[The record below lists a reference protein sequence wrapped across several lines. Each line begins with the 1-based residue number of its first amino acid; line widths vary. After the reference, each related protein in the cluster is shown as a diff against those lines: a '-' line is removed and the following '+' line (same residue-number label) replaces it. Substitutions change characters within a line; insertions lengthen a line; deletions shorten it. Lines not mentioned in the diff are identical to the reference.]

1 MITGTL
7 PDPKELE
14 KELNE
19 YLTKKYGDRIKL
31 ATPVAMPKKEEGV
44 LDGEGEAPSRSRKI
58 AFDLKP
64 EELEAYLDQFVVRQG
79 DAKEVLATKICTHFK
94 RIRYREACRGRDNPD
109 RVGMIKNNII
119 MIGPT
124 GVGKTY
130 LIKLIAKKI
139 GVPFVKGDATKF
151 SETGYVG
158 GDVEDLVRDLVREA
172 DGDIELA
179 QCGIIYIDEIDKIA
193 SGGTVIGIDVS
204 RTGVQ
209 RCLLKPMEE
218 TEVDLKVPHDLV
230 SQMEAME
237 QYRKTGKKE
246 KRVIN
251 TRDILFIV
259 SGAFNG
265 LSETIRKRVARQ
277 GIGFG
282 AELRKSDNDADYLKM
297 VTPEDLINYGFE
309 SEFVGRLPV
318 TTVFD
323 RLDVEDLFHILRHR
337 NSTVI
342 NAKKR
347 DFRAYGIDLRFEE
360 DALYALAERA
370 CGHNTGARGLVSAV
384 ESVLMKFEKKL
395 PSTSIK
401 RLLVTRALVDDP
413 AGSLLALLE
422 QGESCADRKRY
433 RRAILKE
440 KKELREHIVRQKNS
454 FPREQRE
461 LLKGA
466 RLSLLIDRVV
476 MKGSEVNAVLEKIHS
491 LIEEVRQYE
500 ELFFE
505 ECGIKIL
512 FEDRAVD
519 SLVKRS
525 LEEGTAVEELLSAL
539 LKNYQH
545 GLTLI
550 QEKIGIHRFTL
561 SREALRDPEGYLD
574 RLIKQSYSH

>member
-1 MITGTL
+1 MEVGTL
-7 PDPKELE
+7 PDPQELE

-19 YLTKKYGDRIKL
+19 YLAKKYGNRIKL
-31 ATPVAMPKKEEGV
+31 ATPVAVPKQDEG
-44 LDGEGEAPSRSRKI
+44 LLEGEGDQSARSKKI
-58 AFDLKP
+58 AFDFKP
-64 EELEAYLDQFVVRQG
+64 EELEAYLNQFVVKQD
-79 DAKEVLATKICTHFK
+79 DAKEVLATKLCTHFK
-94 RIRYREACRGRDNPD
+94 RIHYREACKGRDNPD

-172 DGDIELA
+172 NGDIELA
-179 QCGIIYIDEIDKIA
+179 QYGIIYIDEIDKIA
-193 SGGTVIGIDVS
+193 SGGAVIGIDVS

-237 QYRKTGKKE
+237 QYRKTGRKE

-259 SGAFNG
+259 SGAFTG
-265 LSETIRKRVARQ
+265 LSDNIRKRVAKQ

-282 AELRKSDNDADYLKM
+282 AELKKKDDETDYLKM
-297 VTPEDLINYGFE
+297 VTPEDLIGYGFE

-318 TTVFD
+318 ITVFD
-323 RLDVEDLFHILRHR
+323 KLGVEDLYHILTHR

-342 NAKKR
+342 NAKKH

-370 CGHNTGARGLVSAV
+370 CKHNTGARGLVSAV

-401 RLLVTRALVDDP
+401 RLVVTAAVVDDP
-413 AGSLLALLE
+413 AGSLQALLE
-422 QGESCADRKRY
+422 RGEVSSDRARY
-433 RRAILKE
+433 RRAVLKE
-440 KKELREHIVRQKNS
+440 KRALRDYIASHKDRFPPEHREIVEGALLTLLINRVV
-454 FPREQRE
+454 
-461 LLKGA
+461 LKGA
-466 RLSLLIDRVV
+466 E
-476 MKGSEVNAVLEKIHS
+476 MTAVLEGINS
-491 LIEEVRQYE
+491 LMQEVRLCE
-500 ELFFE
+500 DLFFE
-505 ECGIKIL
+505 ESGIRIV
-512 FEDRAVD
+512 FEDRAVE
-519 SLVKRS
+519 SLVKRA
-525 LEEGTAVEELLSAL
+525 LDEGTPVEDILRSM
-539 LKNYQH
+539 LKNYRH

-550 QEKIGIHRFTL
+550 QEKNGIHQFVL
-561 SREALRDPEGYLD
+561 SRQAVRDPEGYLD
-574 RLIKQSYSH
+574 RLIKESYSH

>member
-1 MITGTL
+1 MADDTL

-14 KELNE
+14 KELND
-19 YLTKKYGDRIKL
+19 YLARKYGNRIKL
-31 ATPVAMPKKEEGV
+31 STPVAVPRSDEG
-44 LDGEGEAPSRSRKI
+44 LIEGEGEPSGRSRTI
-58 AFDLKP
+58 VFDSKP
-64 EELEAYLDQFVVRQG
+64 EELEAYLDQFVVKQD

-94 RIRYREACRGRDNPD
+94 RIHYRESGRSRDAAD

-172 DGDIELA
+172 DGDIERA
-179 QCGIIYIDEIDKIA
+179 QYGIIYIDEIDKIA
-193 SGGTVIGIDVS
+193 SGGAVIGIDVS

-259 SGAFNG
+259 SGAFTG
-265 LSETIRKRVARQ
+265 LIEVIRKRVAKQ

-282 AELRKSDNDADYLKM
+282 AELKQSGDETDYLKL
-297 VTPEDLINYGFE
+297 VTPGDLVDYGFE

-318 TTVFD
+318 ITVFD
-323 RLDVEDLFHILRHR
+323 RLGAEDLYHILRNR
-337 NSTVI
+337 TSTVM

-347 DFRAYGIDLRFEE
+347 DFRAYGIDLRFED
-360 DALYALAERA
+360 DALRAIAERA
-370 CGHNTGARGLVSAV
+370 SRHNTGARSLVSAV

-395 PSTSIK
+395 PSTGIK
-401 RLLVTRALVDDP
+401 RLVVTRSLVDDP
-413 AGSLLALLE
+413 AGSLQTLLKR
-422 QGESCADRKRY
+422 GESRSDRARY
-433 RRAILKE
+433 RRVVLQE
-440 KKELREHIVRQKNS
+440 KKALRDYLLGHRDA
-454 FPREQRE
+454 FPPEQRE
-461 LLKGA
+461 LLQGA
-466 RLSLLIDRVV
+466 RLTLLINRVV
-476 MKGSEVNAVLEKIHS
+476 LKGAEMTALLEEMRG
-491 LIEEVRQYE
+491 LMQEVRQCE
-500 ELFFE
+500 EFFLE
-505 ECGIKIL
+505 ESGIAIV
-512 FEDRAVD
+512 FDDRAVD

-525 LEEGTAVEELLSAL
+525 LDQGVPIETLLRAM
-539 LKNYQH
+539 LKNYRH

-550 QEKIGIHRFTL
+550 QEKNGVNRFVL

>member
-1 MITGTL
+1 MADDTL

-14 KELNE
+14 KELND
-19 YLTKKYGDRIKL
+19 YLARKYGNRIKL
-31 ATPVAMPKKEEGV
+31 STPVAVPRPDERLIE
-44 LDGEGEAPSRSRKI
+44 GEGEPSGRSRTI
-58 AFDLKP
+58 VFDSKP
-64 EELEAYLDQFVVRQG
+64 EELEAYLDQFVVKQD

-94 RIRYREACRGRDNPD
+94 RIHHRESGRNRDTAE

-172 DGDIELA
+172 DGDIERA
-179 QCGIIYIDEIDKIA
+179 QYGIIYIDEIDKIA
-193 SGGTVIGIDVS
+193 SGGAVIGIDVS

-259 SGAFNG
+259 SGAFTG
-265 LSETIRKRVARQ
+265 LSDVIRKRVAKQ

-282 AELRKSDNDADYLKM
+282 AELKQRDDETDYLKM
-297 VTPEDLINYGFE
+297 VTPGDLVDYGFE

-318 TTVFD
+318 ITVFD
-323 RLDVEDLFHILRHR
+323 RLGVEDLYHILRNR

-347 DFRAYGIDLRFEE
+347 DFRAYGIDLRFED
-360 DALYALAERA
+360 DALHAIAERA
-370 CGHNTGARGLVSAV
+370 CRHNTGARSLVSAV

-395 PSTSIK
+395 PSTAIK
-401 RLLVTRALVDDP
+401 RLVVTRSLVDDP
-413 AGSLLALLE
+413 VGSLQTLLDR
-422 QGESCADRKRY
+422 GESGSDRARY
-433 RRAILKE
+433 RRVVLQE
-440 KKELREHIVRQKNS
+440 KKALRDYLLGHRDAFPPEH
-454 FPREQRE
+454 RE

-466 RLSLLIDRVV
+466 RLTLLIDRVV
-476 MKGSEVNAVLEKIHS
+476 LKGAEMTAVLEEMHS
-491 LIEEVRQYE
+491 LIQEVRQCE
-500 ELFFE
+500 EFFLE
-505 ECGIKIL
+505 ESGIAIA
-512 FEDRAVD
+512 FDDRAVD
-519 SLVKRS
+519 SLVKRA
-525 LEEGTAVEELLSAL
+525 LDEGAPVEMLLHTM
-539 LKNYQH
+539 LKNYRH
-545 GLTLI
+545 GLTLV
-550 QEKIGIHRFTL
+550 QEKNGVNRFVL
-561 SREALRDPEGYLD
+561 GREALRDPEGYLD

>member
-1 MITGTL
+1 MADDTL

-14 KELNE
+14 KELND
-19 YLTKKYGDRIKL
+19 YLARKYGNRIKL
-31 ATPVAMPKKEEGV
+31 STPVAVPQQDEG
-44 LDGEGEAPSRSRKI
+44 LLEGEGEPPGRSREI
-58 AFDLKP
+58 AFDSKP
-64 EELEAYLDQFVVRQG
+64 EELEAYLDQFVVKQD

-94 RIRYREACRGRDNPD
+94 RIHYRESGRKRDTAD

-130 LIKLIAKKI
+130 LIKLIAKRI

-172 DGDIELA
+172 DGDIERA
-179 QCGIIYIDEIDKIA
+179 QYGIIYIDEIDKIA
-193 SGGTVIGIDVS
+193 SGGAVIGIDVS

-259 SGAFNG
+259 SGAFTG
-265 LSETIRKRVARQ
+265 LSDVIRKRVAKQ

-282 AELRKSDNDADYLKM
+282 AELKQRDDETDYLKM
-297 VTPEDLINYGFE
+297 VTPGDLVDYGFE

-318 TTVFD
+318 ITVFD
-323 RLDVEDLFHILRHR
+323 RLGIEDLYHILRSR
-337 NSTVI
+337 NSAVI

-347 DFRAYGIDLRFEE
+347 DFRAYGIDLRFED
-360 DALYALAERA
+360 DALHAIAERA
-370 CGHNTGARGLVSAV
+370 CRHNTGARSLVSAV

-395 PSTSIK
+395 PSTAIK
-401 RLLVTRALVDDP
+401 RLVVTRSLVDDP
-413 AGSLLALLE
+413 AGFLRALLE
-422 QGESCADRKRY
+422 RGESVSDRARY
-433 RRAILKE
+433 QRVVLQE
-440 KKELREHIVRQKNS
+440 KKALRDYLLGHRDAFSPEH
-454 FPREQRE
+454 RE

-466 RLSLLIDRVV
+466 RLTLLIDRVV
-476 MKGSEVNAVLEKIHS
+476 LKGAEMTAVLEEMHA
-491 LIEEVRQYE
+491 LMQEVRQCE
-500 ELFFE
+500 EFFLE
-505 ECGIKIL
+505 ESGIAIA
-512 FEDRAVD
+512 FDDRAVD

-525 LEEGTAVEELLSAL
+525 LDEGAPVEKLLRAM
-539 LKNYQH
+539 LKNYRH
-545 GLTLI
+545 GLTLL
-550 QEKIGIHRFTL
+550 QEKNGVNRFVL
-561 SREALRDPEGYLD
+561 GREALRDPEGYLD